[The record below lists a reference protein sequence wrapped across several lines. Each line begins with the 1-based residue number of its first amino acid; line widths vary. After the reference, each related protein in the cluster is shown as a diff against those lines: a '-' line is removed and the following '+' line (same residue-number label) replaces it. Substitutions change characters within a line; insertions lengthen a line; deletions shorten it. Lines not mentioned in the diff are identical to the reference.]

1 MKVMTRFW
9 RDLMAGILIL
19 MTGWIILFQIF
30 GRLDNRL
37 PLLVALLIT
46 YIVSSYLLLPLL
58 IRTVLLI
65 SKKGRIPRFVTA
77 IEGSYV
83 DPVNII
89 LVGTKRQLRKSFKEI
104 GWFEADELNIKNS
117 LKMINKFVI
126 NKPYAKAPF
135 SALFL
140 FGRRQD
146 IGFQQPIGD
155 SPRRRHHV
163 RFWGVDVD
171 KIDDP
176 LDIKFWT
183 EKKKI
188 NFNESLS
195 WVGAGSEDIGFGFS
209 RLTFKVSHRINHK
222 VDNERKYILDLL
234 KKKKLIG
241 QVSYYKS
248 GEFKVGKYVSDGRIA
263 VAKLKS

>member
-1 MKVMTRFW
+1 M
-9 RDLMAGILIL
+9 
-19 MTGWIILFQIF
+19 ILFQIF
-30 GRLDNRL
+30 GRLDHRL
-37 PLLVALLIT
+37 PWLVALLVT
-46 YIVSSYLLLPLL
+46 YIVSSYLILPLL
-58 IRTVLLI
+58 VRVNLLI

-77 IEGSYV
+77 LEGTYV

-89 LVGTKRQLRKSFKEI
+89 LVGTKMQLIKAFEEI
-104 GWFEADELNIKNS
+104 GWFKADNLTIKTS
-117 LKMINKFVI
+117 WKMVEKFLE
-126 NKPYAKAPF
+126 NRPYPTAPF
-135 SALFL
+135 SWLFL

-146 IGFQQPIGD
+146 IGFQQPIGH
-155 SPRRRHHV
+155 SPRKRHHI

-209 RLTFKVSHRINHK
+209 RLTFKLSHRINHK

-234 KKKKLIG
+234 KRKKLISR
-241 QVSYYKS
+241 VNYYKP
-248 GEFKVGKYVSDGRIA
+248 GKFKVGKYVSDGRIA
-263 VAKLKS
+263 VTKLRN